1 MKRIMKIDGMTCG
14 HCQARVEKALNA
26 VDGVKASVDLKSKS
40 AAVVADASVSDDTLK
55 KAVEDAGY
63 SVVKIEEKKGLFG
76 K

>member
-26 VDGVKASVDLKSKS
+26 VDGVKASVDLKNKS
-40 AAVVADASVSDDTLK
+40 ATVVADASVSDDTLK
-55 KAVEDAGY
+55 KTVEDAGY
-63 SVVKIEEKKGLFG
+63 AVVKIEEKKGLFG